1 MNDTKKSAFAAIVG
15 RPSVGKSSLLN
26 CFCGGKAAIVSPV
39 PQTTRNS
46 IRGIVNREQGQI
58 VFVDTPGI
66 HISEKKLNL
75 RLKAVSER
83 SLNESD
89 LIVYVLDASRLPQEE
104 ENAIA
109 VRLAAL
115 PDEIILEKTIALI
128 NKIDLPQANCPSIET
143 FLQDVLPVLPRG
155 RIFPV
160 SALKKTGLDSVLDCL
175 YDMAPQGPPYY
186 GEEFYTDQD
195 VHFRVTEII
204 REKCM
209 LFLQDELP
217 HSIYVDIENAV
228 LKTNENGEVLQVMA
242 VIRTERDSQKG
253 IVIGKGG
260 TMIKKIRLAALGDL
274 QEIFDWKIKLD
285 LRVKRDK
292 DWRHNDTILKKLV

>member
-1 MNDTKKSAFAAIVG
+1 MSDTKKSAFAAIVG

-83 SLNESD
+83 SLTESD
-89 LIVYVLDASRLPQEE
+89 LIVYVLDATRPPLDE

-109 VRLAAL
+109 ARLAAL
-115 PDEIILEKTIALI
+115 PQEIIREQTIALI
-128 NKIDLPQANCPSIET
+128 NKIDLPQAHCPSIEI
-143 FLQDVLPVLPRG
+143 FLEDTLPSLPRT

-160 SALKKTGLDSVLDCL
+160 SALMRTGLDCALDCL
-175 YDMAPQGPPYY
+175 YDMAPQGHPYY
-186 GEEFYTDQD
+186 DDEVYTDQD
-195 VHFRVTEII
+195 VQFRITEII

-209 LFLQDELP
+209 LFLQNELP
-217 HSIYVDIENAV
+217 HCIYVDIENAA
-228 LKTNENGEVLQVMA
+228 LKTNEHGGILQVMA

-260 TMIKKIRLAALGDL
+260 AMIKKIRLAALADL
-274 QEIFDWKIKLD
+274 AEIFDWKITLD
-285 LRVKRDK
+285 LRVKKDK